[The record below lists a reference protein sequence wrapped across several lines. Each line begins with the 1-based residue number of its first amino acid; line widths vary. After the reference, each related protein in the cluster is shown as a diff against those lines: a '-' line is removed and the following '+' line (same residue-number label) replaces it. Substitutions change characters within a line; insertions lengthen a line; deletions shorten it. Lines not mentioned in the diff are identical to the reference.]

1 MNVETRVA
9 RALDQCPPAE
19 RGARVTRAL
28 GVAIASA
35 YQTGRSTT
43 VGPAR
48 PAAIDRAI
56 AVLEGQE

>member
-1 MNVETRVA
+1 
-9 RALDQCPPAE
+9 LDQCPPAE